1 MNAKKKASS
10 TKPVSGGAAT
20 NAPRTALTLKITK
33 PDYIRLTKLRLKLLE
48 AGQDVT
54 HQDILY
60 DALITHLRKH
70 GV

>member
-1 MNAKKKASS
+1 MKKTPS
-10 TKPVSGGAAT
+10 TKPVSGDAT
-20 NAPRTALTLKITK
+20 ANALRTALTLKITK

-48 AGQDVT
+48 AGRDVS